1 MKKCQQLIEQ
11 YKPLKHLY
19 KAVFKKM
26 LVMHIFKII
35 YAYYMYN
42 ILTFSYLI
50 LIQCINKLID
60 QKIIKLITKTK
71 AYKYLFLKFNSRTM
85 KIYHMKF

>member
-1 MKKCQQLIEQ
+1 
-11 YKPLKHLY
+11 
-19 KAVFKKM
+19 M
-26 LVMHIFKII
+26 LVLYTYKIL
-35 YAYYMYN
+35 YAYFMYK

-71 AYKYLFLKFNSRTM
+71 AYKYLFLKFNCRTM
-85 KIYHMKF
+85 KIYHM